1 MSRVALCILLCL
13 PFGVVECALAQTD
26 VPPAKSDEEAI
37 DSAEVSSLIRLL
49 GSSKRLTR
57 LEAEKKLAGFGPAV
71 LDLLPSP
78 DLIRSVAA
86 RQAVRRIRIQLED
99 EAAKLSLKPSRVTL
113 RGSFA
118 IAELAQ
124 KIEQQT
130 GNALRIAKPN
140 SSESAK
146 VNVDWKQ
153 LTFWEAM
160 RDLEMSGWLARF
172 DANSGDLILS
182 TGQASASSATKT
194 ERAFRFRSPPF
205 QANPIDGGGL
215 LLKNQVSIECEPRLR
230 PLFLNYASDD
240 LSLKAEGKTI
250 APFNAGAKIELP
262 LGISGRE
269 AEVQSAFLLSGKTV
283 KEKTSSASLSG
294 KVSLLLAAAERP
306 IEFSSLGKAAGVAR
320 RRGGVTVTVTSVR
333 LGKNE
338 NGHTA
343 RVLIRVS
350 YDLGTSAFESHQTWV
365 FHNRVWLAQLRET
378 SSGISPNSFETV
390 FQNET
395 GVGVEYIFEGLKQD
409 PAGMKFVYLAPTQ
422 LIRVPLQIEFE
433 ELAVEPAK
441 PSRETPR

>member
-1 MSRVALCILLCL
+1 MSRAALCILLCL
-13 PFGVVECALAQTD
+13 LFGVVEAALAQ
-26 VPPAKSDEEAI
+26 PEAPLAKSDDEAI
-37 DSAEVSSLIRLL
+37 DPAEVSALIRLL
-49 GSSKRLTR
+49 GNSKRLTR
-57 LEAEKKLAGFGPAV
+57 LEAEKKLAGFGPPV

-86 RQAVRRIRIQLED
+86 RQAVRRIRIKLED

-124 KIEQQT
+124 RIEQQT
-130 GNALRIAKPN
+130 GNALHIVKP
-140 SSESAK
+140 SSADSATVK
-146 VNVDWKQ
+146 VDWKQ

-160 RDLEMSGWLARF
+160 RDLEQSEWRARF
-172 DANSGDLILS
+172 NANSGDLVLS
-182 TGQASASSATKT
+182 PGRDQAASSATKT
-194 ERAFRFRSPPF
+194 ERAFRFRSTAL
-205 QANPIDGGGL
+205 QANSIDGGGL

-240 LSLKAEGKTI
+240 LSLDVDGKTI

-262 LGISGRE
+262 LGVSGRE
-269 AEVQSAFLLSGKTV
+269 AEVQSAFLLDRKTD
-283 KEKTSSASLSG
+283 SASLSG

-306 IEFSSLGKAAGVAR
+306 IEFSNLAKASGVAR

-333 LGKNE
+333 LGENE

-350 YDLGTSAFESHQTWV
+350 YDLGASAFESHQTWV
-365 FHNRVWLAQLRET
+365 FHNRVWLAELRQT
-378 SSGISPNSFETV
+378 SSGLAPSSFETV

-395 GVGVEYIFEGLKQD
+395 GVGVEYIFEGLKQN
-409 PAGMKFVYLAPTQ
+409 PGGMKFVYLAPTQ
-422 LIRVPLQIEFE
+422 LIRVPLKFEFE
-433 ELAVEPAK
+433 KLAVKPAESPK
-441 PSRETPR
+441 ETPP

>member
-1 MSRVALCILLCL
+1 MVGS
-13 PFGVVECALAQTD
+13 ALAQTD
-26 VPPAKSDEEAI
+26 VPPAKTDEEAI
-37 DSAEVSSLIRLL
+37 NPAEVSALIRLL

-86 RQAVRRIRIQLED
+86 RQAVRRIRIKLED
-99 EAAKLSLKPSRVTL
+99 EAARLSLKPSRVTL
-113 RGSFA
+113 RGSFS

-124 KIEQQT
+124 KVEQQT
-130 GNALRIAKPN
+130 GNTLQIAEPIQAEPGTVK
-140 SSESAK
+140 
-146 VNVDWKQ
+146 VDWKQ
-153 LTFWEAM
+153 LTFWEAI
-160 RDLEMSGWLARF
+160 RDLEKSGWLARF
-172 DANSGDLILS
+172 DANSGDLVLS
-182 TGQASASSATKT
+182 PGPVRSSSVTKT
-194 ERAFRFRSPPF
+194 DRAFRFRSTPF
-205 QANPIDGGGL
+205 QANSIDGNET
-215 LLKNQVSIECEPRLR
+215 LLKNQVSIESEPRLR

-240 LSLKAEGKTI
+240 LSLKVGGKTV

-269 AEVQSAFLLSGKTV
+269 AEVQSAFLLNGKTD
-283 KEKTSSASLSG
+283 SASLSG

-306 IEFSSLGKAAGVAR
+306 VEFSKLGSASGVAR

-333 LGKNE
+333 LGENR

-365 FHNRVWLAQLRET
+365 FHNRVWLAGTREG
-378 SSGISPNSFETV
+378 SSRRSPNSFETV

-409 PAGMKFVYLAPTQ
+409 PADMKFVYLAPTQ
-422 LIRVPLQIEFE
+422 LIRVPLKIDFE
-433 ELAVEPAK
+433 KLAIEPA
-441 PSRETPR
+441 ETSEKTAR